1 MRLLYTL
8 IIVGLLYSSPIRAAD
23 SILLTSESGDSLM
36 FHQLKN
42 GEIWA
47 SFMLTDQVVE
57 SFADHELI
65 VLQIDN
71 NQPINLAGKQSCGGA
86 AGKKQTMSYD
96 FLASDTQVDNWQ
108 FSQSTVASSNVLQ
121 LLEQD
126 KLTYQKLLSDRRPEV
141 VDFPIQSAVG
151 FASLQQQFQQGQI
164 ALFRYTTQA
173 NEQRVAR
180 FHLKTQATQLTDFF
194 ASR

>member
-8 IIVGLLYSSPIRAAD
+8 IIVGLLYGSPIRAAD
-23 SILLTSESGDSLM
+23 SISLSSVSGDTLM

-42 GEIWA
+42 GELWA
-47 SFMLTDQVVE
+47 SFILTDQVVD

-71 NQPINLAGKQSCGGA
+71 HQPVNLVGKQSCGGA
-86 AGKKQTMSYD
+86 AGKKQTLSYD
-96 FLASDTQVDNWQ
+96 FTSSDSQVENWQ
-108 FSQSTVASSNVLQ
+108 FSQSTVATSDILQ

-126 KLTYQKLLSDRRPEV
+126 QQTYQQLLSDRRPEV
-141 VDFPIQSAVG
+141 VDFPVRASVG
-151 FASLQQQFQQGQI
+151 LASLLSQFQQ
-164 ALFRYTTQA
+164 AELVLFRYTTLA
-173 NEQRVAR
+173 NEQRTAR
-180 FHLKTQATQLTDFF
+180 FHLKTQATQLTNFF